1 MEKLNSNVVRVFDD
15 KSKKAEAPIISNEK
29 LESQKKTAI
38 SDQIEFVI
46 DKEKRIKDQIPVEY
60 LDKDSGQRLEES
72 FEEARREEEIRKEF
86 ENDQRLKESI
96 KKDQE
101 AKRKEELTKKNAYL
115 QPKKKNLVDQG
126 AFKGS
131 KNVQTNQR
139 QVNRTRNSNGTI
151 SVVMPKLDL
160 SPKGNGTGKRFT

>member
-1 MEKLNSNVVRVFDD
+1 MEQKLQSNVVRVFDD
-15 KSKKAEAPIISNEK
+15 KTKKAEAPIISNEK

-38 SDQIEFVI
+38 SDQINYDIAQEKKVEDRVEF
-46 DKEKRIKDQIPVEY
+46 R
-60 LDKDSGQRLEES
+60 DSE
-72 FEEARREEEIRKEF
+72 
-86 ENDQRLKESI
+86 
-96 KKDQE
+96 E
-101 AKRKEELTKKNAYL
+101 AKRKEELTKKNAFL

-151 SVVMPKLDL
+151 SVVIPKLDL
-160 SPKGNGTGKRFT
+160 TPKGNGSGKRFT